1 MKKTY
6 VSPEVIELIA
16 FRTADVITISSY
28 EDALANEKD
37 PFVEDWG

>member
-16 FRTADVITISSY
+16 FRTADIITASPY
-28 EDALANEKD
+28 DPENPYD
-37 PFVEDWG
+37 PFIEDWA

>member
-16 FRTADVITISSY
+16 FRTADIITMSPY
-28 EDALANEKD
+28 NPAKPDD
-37 PFVEDWG
+37 PFVEDW

>member
-16 FRTADVITISSY
+16 FHTADVITTSPVV
-28 EDALANEKD
+28 EDKND
-37 PFVEDWG
+37 PFTPDWD